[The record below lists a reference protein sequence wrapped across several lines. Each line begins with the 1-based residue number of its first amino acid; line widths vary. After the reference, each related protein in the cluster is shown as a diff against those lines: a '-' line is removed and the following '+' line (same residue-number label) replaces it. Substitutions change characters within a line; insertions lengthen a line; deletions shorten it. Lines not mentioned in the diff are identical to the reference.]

1 MKIVRRLVCLALLV
15 FSAPIAVAPA
25 AAQGA
30 PSAEALAAAR
40 DLVAVVSK
48 DTLRQMVVQMMGQ
61 IWPGIENALRAKQ
74 PSITAAQVADL
85 RAEMDAFTKVARQK
99 GFDI

>member
-1 MKIVRRLVCLALLV
+1 MRRLACLALLV

-61 IWPGIENALRAKQ
+61 IWTGVEHALRAKQ
-74 PSITAAQVADL
+74 PSITVAQVADL
-85 RAEMDAFTKVARQK
+85 RAEMDAFTKVVRQK